1 MSRIATA
8 RSTQSNARST
18 QKKDIEPAQDTLDGT
33 PDFEEIDKL
42 AELAVG
48 AAEIKK

>member
-8 RSTQSNARST
+8 RSTQSNARSV
-18 QKKDIEPAQDTLDGT
+18 QKKDVEPAQETLDAA

-42 AELAVG
+42 AELAIG
-48 AAEIKK
+48 ASEIKK